1 MCFDL
6 NSDDGKALTNFH
18 IISLKAFCNIYS
30 TEAGKTFMQGEGQVK
45 EFLNFASFS
54 LLSTNTKIVQNAA
67 VLAFNVLLCHRAEN
81 KDGLFTEL
89 QQLMQQTVKTQF
101 VLPQA
106 DTDGL
111 MTLALLQCRILYNNK
126 KMVEF
131 AQTSDAIKQGI
142 VGVKLKS
149 EVAESV
155 KEAIEDV

>member
-1 MCFDL
+1 
-6 NSDDGKALTNFH
+6 
-18 IISLKAFCNIYS
+18 
-30 TEAGKTFMQGEGQVK
+30 MQGEGQVK

-67 VLAFNVLLCHRAEN
+67 VLAFNVLLCHRAES

-111 MTLALLQCRILYNNK
+111 MTLALL
-126 KMVEF
+126 
-131 AQTSDAIKQGI
+131 
-142 VGVKLKS
+142 
-149 EVAESV
+149 
-155 KEAIEDV
+155 